1 MDRYDYESHPEL
13 SAMAE
18 RLERE
23 RPVPAPGFRGELR
36 RRLVAA
42 AERRG
47 TTPERLRLW
56 IAGYATS
63 GTALLA
69 IAAVGLAG
77 IGPFAA

>member
-1 MDRYDYESHPEL
+1 MDRHDYQSDPEL
-13 SAMAE
+13 SAVAA
-18 RLERE
+18 RLENE
-23 RPVPAPGFRGELR
+23 RPIPAPGFRGELR

-63 GTALLA
+63 GTTLLA
-69 IAAVGLAG
+69 IAAVGVAG
-77 IGPFAA
+77 IGPFAS